1 MEQSNLKK
9 DIEEYNSHYLKYRQQ
24 ILERARAYSKKKC
37 EERKKQRAL
46 DYINKYMSNN

>member
-1 MEQSNLKK
+1 METSQLTKDKK
-9 DIEEYNSHYLKYRQQ
+9 EYHPHYLKYREQ
-24 ILERARAYSKKKC
+24 ILERARAYSKKKS

>member
-1 MEQSNLKK
+1 METSQLTKDKK
-9 DIEEYNSHYLKYRQQ
+9 DYNPHYLKYREQ

-46 DYINKYMSNN
+46 DYINKYMNNN

>member
-1 MEQSNLKK
+1 MESKLTKEVN
-9 DIEEYNSHYLKYRQQ
+9 EYHPHYLKYREQ

-46 DYINKYMSNN
+46 EYINKYMNNN